1 MIQMK
6 RISEE
11 VYFADQAI
19 VHVGPDDINFLRNN
33 VETTV
38 RQRTRLCAHKGPE
51 DGLHEMFVVYTNNT
65 YMRPN
70 KHPKDKSLH
79 ILGGCADFVFFD
91 LVGNVTHIVQI
102 GDVSSDRPF
111 YCRVPKETYHTVL
124 IRSERLMIHEGLS
137 GPFRRDST
145 TILPRGHR
153 RKPI

>member
-1 MIQMK
+1 MTNWYIPASIQWHSTYWRFALHRGKIRMIQMK

-19 VHVGPDDINFLRNN
+19 VHVGPEDINFLRNN

-70 KHPKDKSLH
+70 KHPKDESLH
-79 ILGGCADFVFFD
+79 I
-91 LVGNVTHIVQI
+91 
-102 GDVSSDRPF
+102 
-111 YCRVPKETYHTVL
+111 
-124 IRSERLMIHEGLS
+124 
-137 GPFRRDST
+137 
-145 TILPRGHR
+145 
-153 RKPI
+153 